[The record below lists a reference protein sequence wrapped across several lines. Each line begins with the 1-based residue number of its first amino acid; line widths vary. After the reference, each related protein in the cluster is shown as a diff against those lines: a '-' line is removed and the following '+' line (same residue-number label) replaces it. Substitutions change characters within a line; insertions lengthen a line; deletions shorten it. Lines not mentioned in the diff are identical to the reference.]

1 MTRLL
6 HWIKFP
12 IGLLTDRI
20 ERLVMLA
27 RTALLWER
35 VWPALWPASAIVGLF
50 VAASLFNLFAT
61 IPRDL
66 HGLLLA
72 LTITATGYAL
82 YVGFRGLRWPTW
94 EDGARKLERDS
105 ALAHR
110 PLTERGDVI
119 AAGRGDSIAEEFWRA
134 HIKALLASIKRL
146 RLGLPRPGLPRR
158 DPYALRFAVLLLV
171 IGGFFVAGNAWQV
184 RLTNALLPQI
194 GARGT
199 PALLDA
205 WINPPGYT
213 GEAPIYLSRA
223 AKNEKPIAV
232 PAGSK
237 LVLRVHGAHGMPS
250 LRISPAPG
258 DSPRFKGRGDEYAAN
273 YKLHAGGEISVY
285 ANGRAMGN
293 WQIKVLA
300 DTPPS
305 IAFSKPPEK
314 TEHDALKLS
323 FTAADDY
330 GVASAKA
337 IITPLG
343 KDGKTKAKSKPLI
356 IDLPLSSTTAKTLD
370 QTVYRDLTAHPY
382 AGLPVEIVLIAT
394 DGAGQSSKSKPR
406 HFRLPARV
414 FTNPLARALIE
425 QRQKLA
431 FGDSN
436 ARDHVARMLDA
447 LTIAPDKF
455 YAGKS
460 GVYLAIRTAYWGLTN
475 AHGPEDIQRVQDL
488 LWQTALALENG
499 GQALAAEELRR
510 IQQQLSQALAQG
522 APQDVIDALLQRYN
536 QAMQK
541 YLQSMAQNA
550 QRNNAQPSANAKTMS
565 EQDLQTL
572 LNAIQQLAQTGAR
585 DKAQQMLAMLQSLLE
600 NLQMSAGNGQGQ
612 GQGSASP
619 QDKAMS
625 DAIQNLGDL
634 MGKQRQLL
642 DKTFRQQQ
650 GTGDPKDGGA
660 SGLAQQQGKLRED
673 LDKVLKG
680 LKGNGKE
687 PGSLGKAGRDM
698 GQAQGQLGARDLY
711 GAGDAQKDALNALR
725 EGASDLAKQL
735 MKRSG
740 RGQGQQQDANGQEDP
755 LGRAQG
761 ATGPSFGGG
770 VKIPDKS
777 ELERARDILKEL
789 RKRAAERGRPKEELD
804 YLDRLLKQF

>member
-6 HWIKFP
+6 HWIKYP

-20 ERLVMLA
+20 ERLVVLA
-27 RTALLWER
+27 RAALVWER
-35 VWPALWPASAIVGLF
+35 VWPALWPASAVVGLY
-50 VAASLFNLFAT
+50 VAAGLFNLFAY
-61 IPRDL
+61 IPHDV

-72 LTITATGYAL
+72 LMIVGAGYGL
-82 YVGFRGLRWPTW
+82 YLGFRGFRWPEWT
-94 EDGARKLERDS
+94 DGARRIERDS

-110 PLTERGDVI
+110 PLTERDDEI
-119 AAGRGDSIAEEFWRA
+119 AAGRGDTIAEEFWRA
-134 HIKALLASIKRL
+134 HIRALLASIKRL
-146 RLGLPRPGLPRR
+146 RLGLPRPGLPAR

-171 IGGFFVAGNAWQV
+171 VGGFFVAGDAWQA
-184 RLTNALLPQI
+184 RLSNAFLPQI

-205 WINPPGYT
+205 WINPPAYT

-223 AKNEKPIAV
+223 AKNEAPIAV
-232 PAGSK
+232 PAGSV
-237 LVLRVHGAHGMPS
+237 LVLRVHGAHGLPS
-250 LRISPAPG
+250 LRISPSPDDA
-258 DSPRFKGRGDEYAAN
+258 PRFKGKGDEFAAN
-273 YKLHAGGEISVY
+273 YKLHSDGKIAVR
-285 ANGRAMGN
+285 ANGRAMGDWN
-293 WQIKVLA
+293 IKVLA
-300 DTPPS
+300 DSPPS
-305 IAFSKPPEK
+305 IAFSKAPEK

-337 IITPLG
+337 IITPMQ
-343 KDGKTKAKSKPLI
+343 KDGKTKAKGKPLT
-356 IDLPLSSTTAKTLD
+356 IDLPLPSTTAKTLD
-370 QTVYRDLTAHPY
+370 QTVYRDLTANPY
-382 AGLPVEIVLIAT
+382 AGLPVEIVLVAK
-394 DGAGQSSKSKPR
+394 DGAGQSAKSKPR
-406 HFRLPARV
+406 HMRLPARV
-414 FTNPLARALIE
+414 FTDPLARALIE

-431 FGDSN
+431 IGGN
-436 ARDHVARMLDA
+436 GARDHVSRMLDA

-460 GVYLAIRTAYWGLTN
+460 GVYLAIRTAYWGLSN

-536 QAMQK
+536 QAMQN
-541 YLQSMAQNA
+541 YLRSMAQNA
-550 QRNNAQPSANAKTMS
+550 QRNNAQPSPNAKTLS
-565 EQDLQTL
+565 EQDLQSL

-600 NLQMSAGNGQGQ
+600 NLHMSAGNGQGQ

-625 DAIQNLGDL
+625 DAIGKLGDL

-650 GTGDPKDGGA
+650 GAGDPKDGGA
-660 SGLAQQQGKLRED
+660 RGLAQQQGKLRED
-673 LDKVLKG
+673 LDKILKG
-680 LKGNGKE
+680 LEGNGKK
-687 PGSLGKAGRDM
+687 PDSLGEAGRDM

-711 GAGDAQKDALNALR
+711 GAGDAQADALKALR
-725 EGASDLAKQL
+725 EGTSDLAKEL

-740 RGQGQQQDANGQEDP
+740 RDQGQQQGGNEDP

-761 ATGPSFGGG
+761 ATGPDFGSG

-777 ELERARDILKEL
+777 DLERARDILQEL